1 MGAAPKP
8 DGESARLAAL
18 HEYRL
23 LDTGPEQGF
32 DDITALASYICQV
45 PIALMVL
52 LDDNRQWFKSRVGLD
67 ATETPREHAFCAH
80 AILGETTLVVEDATL
95 DDRFAANPL
104 VTGEPLIR
112 FYAGSPL
119 VNPQGHALGTLCV
132 IDRRPRKLSSEQLD
146 ALETLARQVV
156 AQMELRRVA
165 SKLAAALEGVHTLQK
180 LLPICAWCKS
190 IRNDEGYWGR
200 VEEYLSQQMGAE
212 MTHGICPNCFAK
224 QESDLRA
231 AGKLPSELP
240 A

>member
-8 DGESARLAAL
+8 ESELARLAAL
-18 HEYRL
+18 RQYLL
-23 LDTGPEQGF
+23 LDTGPEQAF
-32 DDITALASYICQV
+32 DDITSLASYICQA

-52 LDDNRQWFKSRVGLD
+52 LDDHRQWFKSRVGLT

-80 AILGETTLVVEDATL
+80 AILGDRTLVVEDATM

-104 VTGEPLIR
+104 VTDEPRIR
-112 FYAGSPL
+112 FYAGAPL

-132 IDRRPRKLSSEQLD
+132 IDRRPRSLSGEQLD

-165 SKLAAALEGVHTLQK
+165 SELAAALEGVRTLQS

-190 IRNDEGYWGR
+190 VRNDAGYWGR
-200 VEEYLSQQMGAE
+200 VEDYLSQLTGAE
-212 MTHGICPNCFAK
+212 MTHGICPSCFAK
-224 QESDLRA
+224 QNLDLDV
-231 AGKLPSELP
+231 AGD
-240 A
+240 